1 LWARRRWRLLFNVVT
16 GLPSDSHYVAALADD
31 EELAASTEADPK
43 PRPPRLTEW
52 SPEVQAL
59 AATVDRL
66 GDVLRVLV
74 AANGGNPPKIP
85 HYPRPVTASERVKQR
100 RRMRDHQALVAR
112 VLPNRN

>member
-1 LWARRRWRLLFNVVT
+1 MIT
-16 GLPSDSHYVAALADD
+16 GLPGNSHYVAALADD
-31 EELAASTEADPK
+31 EELAASMDGDPQ

-59 AATVDRL
+59 ATTVDRL
-66 GDVLRVLV
+66 SDVLCALI

-85 HYPRPVTASERVKQR
+85 LYPRPVTAAERVKLR
-100 RRMRDHQALVAR
+100 RRMLNHQALVAR